1 VQGWCPATVKR
12 QAPLALFAQ
21 TLVKAWYLRYG
32 ERGCACTAQAKGS
45 ADYPWMP
52 EKDHPSY
59 LDMLATLRAVL
70 WDHRINGNS
79 IFGARVRKILQPLKF
94 TLCAAA

>member
-1 VQGWCPATVKR
+1 
-12 QAPLALFAQ
+12 
-21 TLVKAWYLRYG
+21 
-32 ERGCACTAQAKGS
+32 
-45 ADYPWMP
+45 MP